1 MFVAIPAISGL
12 FFENGGAVATDI
24 LLLSLGCVFLYWS
37 VKWPWQW
44 YHAAQGKIYVEYD
57 PEYLEHDGD
66 IAAVGGSAL
75 DEDDVVEDDAV
86 PGKKIGE
93 ASTQDNAQER
103 KQAQAAQSLLR
114 YELIALFWCFV
125 MPVAVSWLLHNL
137 RPYLSR
143 PSGGLV
149 SNSNLTLFV
158 LAAEIRPVFHV
169 FKLIDARTAH
179 LQKIVAAPEIEES
192 PINDE
197 LVAQILQ
204 RLETAESRLA
214 DTAAVAERPRDTYTS
229 DKSGV
234 SSPTLTSN
242 SHATATAAALVA
254 AGSATQTFQP
264 QLDALNRAVR
274 RYEKRAT
281 MQSVILDARL
291 RDLDN
296 RVGDALSLAAAA
308 SRMSQK
314 QGLASWMFDTVNSII
329 ANILQTMY
337 ALAVLPW
344 KMTQQIYM
352 YLLGPRRKKR
362 AKGKATTG
370 KWEYEKLKRINADS
384 R

>member
-1 MFVAIPAISGL
+1 L
-12 FFENGGAVATDI
+12 FFENGGAVTTDI

-44 YHAAQGKIYVEYD
+44 YHAAQGKIYVDYD
-57 PEYLEHDGD
+57 PEYLENDED
-66 IAAVGGSAL
+66 VAAVGSPAL
-75 DEDDVVEDDAV
+75 DEDDLIEENTV
-86 PGKKIGE
+86 PAE
-93 ASTQDNAQER
+93 ATREGMTQQTFSNAQQR
-103 KQAQAAQSLLR
+103 KQSQASQTLR
-114 YELIALFWCFV
+114 SFELMALAWCFI
-125 MPVAVSWLLHNL
+125 MPMAVAWLLHNL

-169 FKLIDARTAH
+169 FKLIDHRTAH
-179 LQKIVAAPEIEES
+179 LQKIVAAPVVEEN

-197 LVAQILQ
+197 LVSQILQ
-204 RLETAESRLA
+204 RLEAAESRLA
-214 DTAAVAERPRDTYTS
+214 NTTAGSERPRETYSS

-234 SSPTLTSN
+234 SSPTLIVSSST
-242 SHATATAAALVA
+242 AATAAALVT

-264 QLDALNRAVR
+264 QLDALNRAMR
-274 RYEKRAT
+274 RYEKRAS

-314 QGLASWMFDTVNSII
+314 QGLTSWVFDAINRLI
-329 ANILQTMY
+329 ANVLQTMY
-337 ALAVLPW
+337 ALAILPW
-344 KMTQQIYM
+344 KMTQRIYVF
-352 YLLGPRRKKR
+352 LLGPRRKKR
-362 AKGKATTG
+362 TKSKGSTG
-370 KWEYEKLKRINADS
+370 KWEYEKLKRINSDG